1 MKRVLSF
8 VLGIWILLVVGVL
21 LFVFL
26 DIDSLQASQQQL
38 QQYSWFL
45 PALYW
50 SAGLLMFVALL
61 FVLYAFRPSYKSK
74 GLLFS
79 YQDGELYIDKKSIEK
94 TVLHTVRKYDNV
106 RQPSVDVQLFQK
118 KQSSYIDVNVDLFV
132 TQTSNIQSYLKTIRE
147 DIKANAESFAELP
160 VREVSLNL
168 LDQKVLNK
176 RVL

>member
-1 MKRVLSF
+1 MGRIVSF
-8 VLGIWILLVVGVL
+8 IFGLWILLVVGVL

-26 DIDSLQASQQQL
+26 DIDALMPYQEQL
-38 QQYSWFL
+38 QQYTWFL

-50 SAGLLMFVALL
+50 ASGLLLFVALL
-61 FVLYAFRPSYKSK
+61 LMLFAFRPSYKKK
-74 GLLFS
+74 GLHFS
-79 YQDGELYIDKKSIEK
+79 YRDGELYIDKKSIEK
-94 TVLHTVRKYDNV
+94 TVLHTIRKYDEV

-118 KQSSYIDVNVDLFV
+118 KQSSYIDVKVDLFV

-147 DIKANAESFAELP
+147 DIKTNAERFAELP

-168 LDQKVLNK
+168 LDQKTLNK

>member
-1 MKRVLSF
+1 M
-8 VLGIWILLVVGVL
+8 
-21 LFVFL
+21 
-26 DIDSLQASQQQL
+26 DSIRPYQQDL

-50 SAGLLMFVALL
+50 ASGLLMFVALL
-61 FVLYAFRPSYKSK
+61 LVLLAFRPSYKSR
-74 GLLFS
+74 GLHLS

-94 TVLHTVRKYDNV
+94 TVLHTIRKYDEV

-118 KQSSYIDVNVDLFV
+118 KQTSYIDVKVDLFV
-132 TQTSNIQSYLKTIRE
+132 TQTANIQSYLKTIRE
-147 DIKANAESFAELP
+147 DIKVNAERFAELP

-168 LDQKVLNK
+168 LDQKSLNK

>member
-1 MKRVLSF
+1 MKRILSF
-8 VLGIWILLVVGVL
+8 LFGLWILLVVGVL

-26 DIDSLQASQQQL
+26 DIDSLQSDQQEL
-38 QQYSWFL
+38 QQYRWFL
-45 PALYW
+45 PTVYW
-50 SAGLLMFVALL
+50 SAGLLMFVALVMML
-61 FVLYAFRPSYKSK
+61 FAFRPSYKSK
-74 GLLFS
+74 GLLLS

-94 TVLHTVRKYDNV
+94 TVLHTIRKYDHV
-106 RQPSVDVQLFQK
+106 LQPSVNVQLFQK

-132 TQTSNIQSYLKTIRE
+132 IQTANIQTYLQTIRE

-168 LDQKVLNK
+168 LDQKMLNK